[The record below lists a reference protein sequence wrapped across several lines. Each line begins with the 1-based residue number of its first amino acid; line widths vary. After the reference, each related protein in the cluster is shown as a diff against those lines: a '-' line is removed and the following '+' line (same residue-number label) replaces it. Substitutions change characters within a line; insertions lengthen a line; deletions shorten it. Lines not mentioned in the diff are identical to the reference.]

1 MYTDAEE
8 AQSLMSPVLIFEL
21 LNITANNPTEHPL
34 YWLQINT
41 MAAQV
46 IESWKIIKAIPN
58 YEAVAGEMLFRK

>member
-1 MYTDAEE
+1 
-8 AQSLMSPVLIFEL
+8 
-21 LNITANNPTEHPL
+21 
-34 YWLQINT
+34 